1 MEPAKRIAEEV
12 ARRVERYIRRFAMLS
27 PGERVV
33 VGCSG
38 GADSTCLLHVLTQG
52 LPKLGLECVA
62 VYVDHGLRPE
72 AGREAQWVEERARS
86 FGAEFVLERVDVPAR
101 AGRTGE
107 SVQEAARALRYA
119 ALARVKERF
128 GASRIAVG
136 HTQSDQAETVLLQL
150 LRGAGARGLSGIPPV
165 RGEIVRPLLCVG
177 RRETEGYCRA
187 AGIDWLEDPSNR
199 SPKYLRSRVRFELMP
214 LLESL
219 RPGVEARLAAAAEI
233 LRDEDRYLEEQVAKA
248 LEGRLRP
255 APEGGGLAV
264 EGEALARM
272 PVAIARRAVRAIA
285 ARVSEDARG
294 LSLSDV
300 EAVLALA
307 QGKGGGGKRL
317 ELGPVCVVR
326 EYGDLHFLAA
336 PPAQEPRGSQTPVEL
351 AVPGRTALPWAG
363 AIVEA
368 SLHSAAQ
375 QAALGEAGKPFLP
388 GAGHAPPRG
397 ALAVMDWEKLHPPLV
412 ARGRRPGDWLQPAG
426 MKGRKKVKDLL
437 IDAKVPRRLR
447 ERVAIVEDREGIVW
461 VVGHALA
468 ERVRPGP
475 GSRRLL
481 RLAVYPADG
490 VGL

>member
-1 MEPAKRIAEEV
+1 MEPAERSAEEIV
-12 ARRVERYIRRFAMLS
+12 RRVERHIRRFAMLS

-38 GADSTCLLHVLTQG
+38 GADSTCLLHILTQG
-52 LPKLGLECVA
+52 LPELGLECVA

-72 AGREAQWVEERARS
+72 AGREARWVEERARS
-86 FGAEFVLERVDVPAR
+86 LGAEFACERVDVPAR
-101 AGRTGE
+101 AQRAGE
-107 SVQEAARALRYA
+107 SVQEAARALRYE

-136 HTQSDQAETVLLQL
+136 HTRSDQAETVLLQL
-150 LRGAGARGLSGIPPV
+150 LRGAGPRGLSGIPPV

-177 RRETEGYCRA
+177 RRETENYCRA
-187 AGIDWLEDPSNR
+187 VGIDWLEDPSNR

-214 LLESL
+214 LMESL
-219 RPGVEARLAAAAEI
+219 RPGVEARLAATAEI

-248 LEGRLRP
+248 LEGLVRP
-255 APEGGGLAV
+255 APEEGGLAV

-285 ARVSEDARG
+285 ARVREEARG
-294 LSLSDV
+294 LSLGDV

-307 QGKGGGGKRL
+307 QEKGGSGKRL
-317 ELGPVCVVR
+317 ELGPVWVVR
-326 EYGDLHFLAA
+326 EYSDLHFLAA
-336 PPAQEPRGSQTPVEL
+336 PPAKERRAAEAPVEL
-351 AVPGRTALPWAG
+351 AVPGRTVLPWAE
-363 AIVEA
+363 AVVDA
-368 SLHSAAQ
+368 SLHPAEQEAPLDAAEH
-375 QAALGEAGKPFLP
+375 ASSP
-388 GAGHAPPRG
+388 GAGGAPPLG
-397 ALAVMDWEKLHPPLV
+397 AAAVMDWEKLRPPLV
-412 ARGRRPGDWLQPAG
+412 ARGRRPGDRLQPAG

-475 GSRRLL
+475 ESRRLL
-481 RLAVYPADG
+481 RLEVRPMRGAD
-490 VGL
+490 L